1 MHDVTDLTLTSK
13 SPQRL
18 TTDVLV
24 VGVAEES
31 GKPVIEAA
39 ASFSRATRAAIERAI
54 TLLGVTGRAGEV
66 TKIPAGAEL
75 KAELLVLTGTGA
87 PAPSAHVGRE
97 RLRRAAG
104 SALAALSGP
113 ARVSLALPIG
123 DAADL
128 QAVAEGALLGSYRA
142 VPAQDAQAA
151 AEEIEILTTAAGTSG
166 KAGRAAL
173 DRARTVAEAVHGTRD
188 LVNLS
193 PNVLYP
199 ESFAAR
205 ARDLVKGTKV
215 KVSVLEE
222 KALAEGG
229 YGGLIGV
236 GQGSARGP
244 RLVRLEYRP
253 PRARRHIALVGKGIT
268 FDSGGLS
275 LKPAAGMEKMKND
288 MAGAAAVLHT
298 VVAAARL
305 GLPVAVTGWLALAEN
320 MPSGSAQ
327 RPSDV
332 ITIRGGT
339 TVEVLNTDAE
349 GRLVM
354 ADALV
359 AATEEKPDTVIDI
372 ATLTGAQM
380 VALGN
385 QVSAVMGTDD
395 VRELVVEAAG
405 QAGEQFWPMPLPDE
419 LRASMNTPM
428 ADIANMGE
436 RYGGMLVAGLF
447 LREFVGDTPWAHLD
461 IAGPA
466 FNDSTPRHYV
476 PKGGTG
482 VGVRTL
488 LELLAA
494 AGA

>member
-1 MHDVTDLTLTSK
+1 MHGVTDLTLTSK
-13 SPQRL
+13 NPERL
-18 TTDVLV
+18 STDVLV
-24 VGVAEES
+24 VGVADED
-31 GKPVIEAA
+31 GKPRIEGAQA
-39 ASFSRATRAAIERAI
+39 LSRTTRSSLERAI

-66 TKIPAGAEL
+66 TKIPAGGEVRAD
-75 KAELLVLTGTGA
+75 LLVLTGTGA
-87 PAPSAHVGRE
+87 PAPDDQVARE

-104 SALAALSGP
+104 AALAELGGST
-113 ARVSLALPIG
+113 RVSIALPVADTG
-123 DAADL
+123 DL
-128 QAVAEGALLGSYRA
+128 QAVAEGALLGCYRMA
-142 VPAQDAQAA
+142 NTRDAQPAA
-151 AEEIEILTTAAGTSG
+151 LEIQFVASSSG
-166 KAGRAAL
+166 KAARAAL

-205 ARDLVKGTKV
+205 ARDLAKGTKV
-215 KVSVLEE
+215 KVSVLDER
-222 KALAEGG
+222 ALSDGG
-229 YGGLIGV
+229 YGGLLGV
-236 GQGSARGP
+236 GKGSARGP

-253 PRARRHIALVGKGIT
+253 SRTRRHVALVGKGIT

-275 LKPAAGMEKMKND
+275 LKPAKGMEAMKND

-298 VVAAARL
+298 VLAVARL
-305 GLPVAVTGWLALAEN
+305 GLPIAVTGWLALAEN

-332 ITIRGGT
+332 ITIRGGK

-359 AATEEKPDTVIDI
+359 AATEEGPDAVIDI

-385 QVSAVMGTDD
+385 QVSAVMGNDD
-395 VRELVVEAAG
+395 VREQVLSAADR
-405 QAGEQFWPMPLPDE
+405 AGEQFWPMPLPEE

-447 LREFVGDTPWAHLD
+447 LQEFVGETPWAHLD

-466 FNDSTPRHYV
+466 FNDSSPRHYV

-488 LELLAA
+488 VELLTAA
-494 AGA
+494 SA